1 MVSPGL
7 ESQSRLG
14 ELISPGRDI
23 IQWQIKF
30 PGRTLAQARL
40 ARLGEMSSRSSDPSS
55 PRRDFA
61 QLTGV
66 SFWYF
71 RSGEINSP
79 RRNYQK
85 SSLFC
90 TCKLA
95 QRCLPLNFTH
105 QQFQSSITQTIMQS
119 KHSQLQSTSKWVT
132 ELASLTYSWV

>member
-40 ARLGEMSSRSSDPSS
+40 ARLDEMSSRSGDPSS
-55 PRRDFA
+55 PRRDFT

-79 RRNYQK
+79 KRNYQK

-105 QQFQSSITQTIMQS
+105 QQFQSSITHTIMQS
-119 KHSQLQSTSKWVT
+119 KHSQLQSTSK
-132 ELASLTYSWV
+132 